1 MSNSQSALVFS
12 SYLAGYAASSLL
24 LVPMTDRYPAAWILL
39 FGVVAAVVANVA
51 FSFLASDPLTASALR
66 FAAGAGHVA
75 VYVPGIQ
82 LVSRRFVG
90 RRRATA
96 VAVFV
101 AASYAGTTMSYVVTG
116 ALAGRTQTWQDAYL
130 YTALI
135 GVVGIGLWLTML
147 PRALR
152 EREPVSAPGTWRLNL
167 SILRNRPTA
176 MMIAAYSLHSAE
188 LYLARLWLPLLLI
201 ASLVGSGRN
210 VDAAIPVAAALSGLM
225 FATGVAGVF
234 LGGVLSDRV
243 GRTRGAMLIF
253 AVSGVCSFVL
263 GWLVSSPFV
272 ILVGIGFLYGF
283 ATAADSA
290 IYSTSV
296 TELAPAGRVGS
307 SQAIQSFAGFS
318 VGALAPVIA
327 GLILDLTRSAD
338 QGWGLAFSFNGALA
352 IAAVAILVLLR
363 RMPESAALAGGKR

>member
-263 GWLVSSPFV
+263 GWLVS
-272 ILVGIGFLYGF
+272 
-283 ATAADSA
+283 
-290 IYSTSV
+290 
-296 TELAPAGRVGS
+296 
-307 SQAIQSFAGFS
+307 
-318 VGALAPVIA
+318 
-327 GLILDLTRSAD
+327 
-338 QGWGLAFSFNGALA
+338 
-352 IAAVAILVLLR
+352 AAVAN
-363 RMPESAALAGGKR
+363 P

>member
-51 FSFLASDPLTASALR
+51 FPFLVSDPLTASALR